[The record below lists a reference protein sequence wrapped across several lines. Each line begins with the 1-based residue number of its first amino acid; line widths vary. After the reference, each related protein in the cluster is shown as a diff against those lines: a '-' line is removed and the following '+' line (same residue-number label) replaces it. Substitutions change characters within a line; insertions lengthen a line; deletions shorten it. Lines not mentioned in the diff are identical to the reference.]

1 MTIRTLS
8 FITIYLSFF
17 LMWCQGFI
25 EKAQERTEMFTQ
37 KQISQIFGNISE
49 IYDVAQ
55 QFLKQLETAVSDS
68 ESAVHNALIGKCFLD
83 HVSCTWSEQLLKFF
97 YPFPWCLKLSSPC
110 NLLLRGWWPTWHGPT
125 FSPKYQLPSKHV
137 NHARKQLKSIYLDG
151 AKHWI
156 SILTGW
162 CL

>member
-8 FITIYLSFF
+8 VITINLSFF
-17 LMWCQGFI
+17 LMWWQGFI

-97 YPFPWCLKLSSPC
+97 YPFSQCLKLSFP
-110 NLLLRGWWPTWHGPT
+110 LQIVAQRLVT
-125 FSPKYQLPSKHV
+125 PKYQLPPKHV
-137 NHARKQLKSIYLDG
+137 KHARKQLKSIYLDG